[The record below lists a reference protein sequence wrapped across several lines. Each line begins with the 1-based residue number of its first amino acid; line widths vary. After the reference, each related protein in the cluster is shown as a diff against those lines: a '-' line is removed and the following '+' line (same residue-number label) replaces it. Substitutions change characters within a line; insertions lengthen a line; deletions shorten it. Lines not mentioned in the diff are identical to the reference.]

1 MEKEKQGGNQ
11 QTKDTTIEAAI
22 LIIVTVIEAILTTQ
36 LIWISGN

>member
-22 LIIVTVIEAILTTQ
+22 LIFVTVIEPIIPTG
-36 LIWISGN
+36 LIWKSR